1 MKNNMEALFKKFS
14 SGTIKDDLAILWHLS
29 RPYWGRLAAAGLCS
43 IVLSGINAAIAW
55 SVKPATDM
63 VFIGKQVEYLYLLPI
78 GVFVLFFLR
87 GIFTVGNNYLMAS
100 IGAKIVRFLR
110 QEVYEKL
117 LALPMSYHSRNSSG
131 DTVSKLLNDVS
142 ALQNTV
148 GFTIKDILVESGT
161 IVALAIVAITRK
173 WDLALVSFIAV
184 PLIAYSIAK
193 LGTRMQKT
201 SVQTRLLLARIST
214 IISESLQGMKIIK
227 AFTMENKIKALNKE
241 VLAEYYRNTM
251 RETRINEF
259 SSFNAD
265 IISGV
270 GVAVIIFYGGALVLS
285 DQISTGDFAS
295 FVAAI
300 FLMYTPLRRL
310 SRVHNN
316 FQQGRTALERVREII
331 SVEPEKQDGDA
342 IEVKGNILFDKVCFR
357 YPASPNDTLNEID
370 LNVRSGEIIALVGY
384 SGGGKSTLVDLVAG
398 FWYPTA
404 GTIYIEG
411 KDIKTLSLH
420 SLRSHIGTVTQ
431 DIILFDDT
439 VRENIRFGRP
449 DATDEEVIEAARA
462 AFAHDFIMEM
472 PAGYDTRIGE
482 RGARLSGGQKQRIT
496 IARAIIRNP
505 SILILDEATSSLDTE
520 SEHQVQKALERLM
533 QGRTTIVIAHR
544 LSTIQNA
551 SRIVVMSG
559 GRIIQ
564 EGSHDEL
571 ISRGGLYQELYNMQF
586 MSSES
591 ENREG

>member
-564 EGSHDEL
+564 EGSHEEL
-571 ISRGGLYQELYNMQF
+571 LSKGGLYQELYKMQF
-586 MSSES
+586 IGSES